1 MLYGPLF
8 QSILRIESAI
18 LDSKRDSKSAFNE
31 HNAFSIAKAQELH
44 LPLLASD
51 LPFARATLMKQP
63 GLDDRERDE
72 DGRIRLKRGDTL
84 NEHLTQ
90 PIPEFPDDATLQE
103 MRDATGELGINKIR
117 KAAKKLS

>member
-1 MLYGPLF
+1 
-8 QSILRIESAI
+8 
-18 LDSKRDSKSAFNE
+18 
-31 HNAFSIAKAQELH
+31 
-44 LPLLASD
+44 
-51 LPFARATLMKQP
+51 MKQP

-90 PIPEFPDDATLQE
+90 PIPEFPDDAALQE

>member
-18 LDSKRDSKSAFNE
+18 LDSKRDSKSAFSG
-31 HNAFSIAKAQELH
+31 HNAFSTAKGYGFH
-44 LPLLASD
+44 P
-51 LPFARATLMKQP
+51 PFSARDFPIARATQMKQP

-72 DGRIRLKRGDTL
+72 NGRIRLKRGDTL

-90 PIPEFPDDATLQE
+90 PIREFPDDATLRE
-103 MRDATGELGINKIR
+103 MRNATGELGINKIR
-117 KAAKKLS
+117 KAAKKLP